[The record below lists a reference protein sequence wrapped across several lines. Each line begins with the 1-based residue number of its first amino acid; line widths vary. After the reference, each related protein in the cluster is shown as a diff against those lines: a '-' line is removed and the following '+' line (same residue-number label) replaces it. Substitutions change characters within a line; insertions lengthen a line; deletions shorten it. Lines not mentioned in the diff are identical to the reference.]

1 MGEALVSCDT
11 FVVMADSTDTTE
23 VTHSHNNSIL
33 HWKKIYSCRSY
44 LAKTPTV
51 LKVIAIS
58 RVTGESKM

>member
-1 MGEALVSCDT
+1 MDEALVSCDT

-23 VTHSHNNSIL
+23 VTHSHYNSIL
-33 HWKKIYSCRSY
+33 HWRKIYSCRSY
-44 LAKTPTV
+44 LEKTPTV